1 LIEGIG
7 IDRGERDRS
16 ALTETVIEQRVAKA
30 EIQQLLA
37 KPLQFVC
44 KCDGG
49 WSHGMVEGCGE
60 LVSDSQFQVE
70 SSSRLVVRRFAKLN
84 PILIP

>member
-1 LIEGIG
+1 MEGIG

-16 ALTETVIEQRVAKA
+16 ALTETIVEQRVAKT

-37 KPLQFVC
+37 KPLHLVG

-60 LVSDSQFQVE
+60 LVSDSQVQVE
-70 SSSRLVVRRFAKLN
+70 SSSRLLVRRFAKLN